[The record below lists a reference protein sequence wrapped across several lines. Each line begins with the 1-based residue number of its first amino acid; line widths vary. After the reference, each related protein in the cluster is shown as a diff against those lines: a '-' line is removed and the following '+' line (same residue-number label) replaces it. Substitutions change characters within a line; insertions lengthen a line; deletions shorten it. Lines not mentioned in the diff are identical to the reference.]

1 MRTHTQQPSDR
12 LTDKATVPVGKRGAF
27 TLIELM
33 VTVSIIG
40 ILLSI
45 SAITF
50 TRLSERSV
58 LGQAKNAVLVYS
70 KLARSY
76 AMANRVET
84 MLVVNPSNGR
94 FEIWHMNPPAEGGA
108 WDPSSSGTY
117 VDGYTFAPVLDSS
130 AKLPV
135 NSNGKP
141 MAVVSPIDF
150 EDRVGANTAA
160 DLDNLTWS
168 AFCFD
173 EKGRLVIRSRR
184 IATRTYRLRDGT
196 LRSGPSA
203 PPGPPPNRTTDE
215 TPQLSLSPLVDST
228 DTLITSTRGFT
239 ISEWSEMRSEV
250 SSTDT
255 ASDLVDN
262 WLVLT
267 HPGEKYDDS
276 ADTIVLNRLT
286 GQELTGAK

>member
-1 MRTHTQQPSDR
+1 MRTHTQQPGDR
-12 LTDKATVPVGKRGAF
+12 LTTHEAIAPVGKRGGF

-50 TRLSERSV
+50 TRLSERNA

-84 MLVVNPSNGR
+84 MLVVNPANGR
-94 FEIWHMNPPAEGGA
+94 FEIWHMNPPVEGGA

-150 EDRVGANTAA
+150 EDRVGADTAA
-160 DLDNLTWS
+160 DYDNLTWA

-184 IATRTYRLRDGT
+184 IATRTYRLRNGD
-196 LRSGPSA
+196 LRTG
-203 PPGPPPNRTTDE
+203 PPGPNRTTDE
-215 TPQLSLSPLVDST
+215 TPKLSLSPLVDST
-228 DTLITSTRGFT
+228 DTLITSTKGFT
-239 ISEWSEMRSEV
+239 ISEWSKMRSEV
-250 SSTDT
+250 TSADT
-255 ASDLVDN
+255 ASELVNN

-276 ADTIVLNRLT
+276 AETIVLNRLT
-286 GQELTGAK
+286 GQELSGAK